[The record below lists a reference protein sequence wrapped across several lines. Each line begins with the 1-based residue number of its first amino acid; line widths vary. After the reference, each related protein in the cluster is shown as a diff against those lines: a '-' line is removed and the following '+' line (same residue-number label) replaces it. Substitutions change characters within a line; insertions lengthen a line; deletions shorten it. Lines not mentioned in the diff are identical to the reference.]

1 MQKQGALTTELE
13 MLLLK
18 LLDKHSYIFHKF

>member
-13 MLLLK
+13 ILLLK